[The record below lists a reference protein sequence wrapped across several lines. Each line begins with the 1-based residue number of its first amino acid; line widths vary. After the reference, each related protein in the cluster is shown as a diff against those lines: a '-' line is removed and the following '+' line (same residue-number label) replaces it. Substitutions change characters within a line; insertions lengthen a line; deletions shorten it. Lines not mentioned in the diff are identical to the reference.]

1 MIRYGL
7 GRHIWIAPQGA
18 LTVFLQ
24 GLFISELC
32 YTGVL
37 VIVKFSILALYWR
50 IFRVRS
56 MQISIY
62 VVATLVTCW
71 GVAVV
76 RECLSNFQEA
86 INAYVSLFFR
96 SSLRLSF
103 SVSRCADSGTRQSR
117 QIAMSMIINF
127 FWAIR
132 SRIYVS
138 TCPYLFWTLKIS
150 RFQKISLTIIIIL
163 GGL

>member
-37 VIVKFSILALYWR
+37 VFVKFSILALYWR

-76 RECLSNFQEA
+76 RECLSNFQ
-86 INAYVSLFFR
+86 R
-96 SSLRLSF
+96 SHQRLCFIVF
-103 SVSRCADSGTRQSR
+103 SVAPCDSLS
-117 QIAMSMIINF
+117 
-127 FWAIR
+127 
-132 SRIYVS
+132 V
-138 TCPYLFWTLKIS
+138 CPVA
-150 RFQKISLTIIIIL
+150 RIL
-163 GGL
+163 GQDSQGRLRCR